1 MAQIQTKP
9 NEVNMKNDKSQK
21 AEAQKAKAKKAETRK
36 AKAEAKKAEAKKQN
50 EIAGALYEMAQELD
64 WDERGIRPG
73 DPEVVMVLGTICL
86 EHRVFQLEQKFD
98 DFVDRLRIFIRK
110 DEEENGK

>member
-1 MAQIQTKP
+1 MKKNTTK
-9 NEVNMKNDKSQK
+9 K
-21 AEAQKAKAKKAETRK
+21 AEAKKAETRK
-36 AKAEAKKAEAKKQN
+36 AKAEAKKAEAKRLN
-50 EIAGALYEMAQELD
+50 EITGALYEMAQELD

-73 DPEVVMVLGTICL
+73 DPEVIMVLGTLCL

>member
-1 MAQIQTKP
+1 M
-9 NEVNMKNDKSQK
+9 
-21 AEAQKAKAKKAETRK
+21 
-36 AKAEAKKAEAKKQN
+36 
-50 EIAGALYEMAQELD
+50 
-64 WDERGIRPG
+64 DERGIRPG
-73 DPEVVMVLGTICL
+73 DPEVLIVLGQIHT